1 MNSTILQT
9 ATRYLLPLL
18 LVFSIVV
25 MLQGHNKPGGG
36 FIGGLIGAAGFALH
50 GMAFGPRATRT
61 ALRADL
67 VVVMALGLAFALV
80 AGSLALASGQPF
92 LTGLWVSVPFPGFGE
107 VKVGTPLVFDI
118 GVYFVVIGVVMT
130 IVLSL
135 LEENA

>member
-1 MNSTILQT
+1 
-9 ATRYLLPLL
+9 
-18 LVFSIVV
+18 
-25 MLQGHNKPGGG
+25 
-36 FIGGLIGAAGFALH
+36 
-50 GMAFGPRATRT
+50 
-61 ALRADL
+61 
-67 VVVMALGLAFALV
+67 VMALGLAFALV
-80 AGSLALASGQPF
+80 AGCLALASGQSF